1 MSFVNYM
8 KVSGNNNYLNF
19 KGFKNVISNDLRN
32 DKARF
37 SFFAAE
43 LTNDGIN
50 DLDEYKKLL
59 KMMGEE
65 DTDVLSVIYSRIDNQ
80 DVLMLNGKKLFW
92 GNELKLLNKH
102 FPENLY
108 KNEENNAMKAYTII
122 ASITNRMMKNGLAD
136 QDSEFKKVFSH
147 FFKVLQSIVPN
158 KAVVMEILEN
168 AAIKNRSVDIVGELF
183 NKIARK
189 SMEQFFK

>member
-1 MSFVNYM
+1 M
-8 KVSGNNNYLNF
+8 KVLGNNNQVNF
-19 KGFKNVISNDLRN
+19 KGFKNVISNDLKN

-43 LTNDGIN
+43 LTNDGTK
-50 DLDEYKKLL
+50 DLDEYKKML

-65 DTDVLSVIYSRIDNQ
+65 ETDVLSVIYSKVDSK

-92 GNELKLLNKH
+92 GNELKLLSKH

-108 KNEENNAMKAYTII
+108 KKEENIAMKAYTII
-122 ASITNRMMKNGLAD
+122 ASITNRMMRNGLGT
-136 QDSEFKKVFSH
+136 QDAEFKKVFTH
-147 FFKVLQSIVPN
+147 FYKVLQSIVPN
-158 KAVVMEILEN
+158 KSVAIDILDNAITKNNSVEIL
-168 AAIKNRSVDIVGELF
+168 GELF
-183 NKIARK
+183 NRIIRK